1 MFRQREK
8 LNIQKKIGSISFNVE
23 NAVESN
29 IETKVMTNVFLGDAI
44 TAWKSIN
51 QRSLQRRRDMNSN
64 IENILVSN

>member
-29 IETKVMTNVFLGDAI
+29 IETKVMTSVFLGDAI